1 MSVDP
6 QPPRG
11 NGDLQGLV
19 ATATVLLPSVKAK
32 LFVSFILDADT
43 LWAWPMSI
51 GNVDCQIKKAYGP
64 DIEYVP
70 SFRGVLWPLAKLT
83 DGRVISIEKIRNAV
97 LQRMSKSTPDDNH
110 ACFLDSCIEATL
122 EYEVVEQ

>member
-1 MSVDP
+1 MSVDFQP
-6 QPPRG
+6 QRR

-51 GNVDCQIKKAYGP
+51 GNVDCQVKKAYGP

-70 SFRGVLWPLAKLT
+70 SFGSVLCLAKLIVGHVT
-83 DGRVISIEKIRNAV
+83 STEKIRNGV

>member
-1 MSVDP
+1 
-6 QPPRG
+6 
-11 NGDLQGLV
+11 
-19 ATATVLLPSVKAK
+19 
-32 LFVSFILDADT
+32 
-43 LWAWPMSI
+43 MSI

-70 SFRGVLWPLAKLT
+70 PLWPLAKLT
-83 DGRVISIEKIRNAV
+83 DGHVISIEKIRNGV